1 MRGNSGTLK
10 ILVMLTGSFG
20 ANRGNTLLNEYSSLI
35 GDAVLRNRARLAEHS
50 ARIEAELASRVKSE
64 FIANMS
70 HELRTPLNTII
81 GFSKLLSN
89 HKSCEISDG
98 DVVQYAELIHDSAGQ
113 LLAIINDILDISKMQ
128 SGRYTLDNQELSLNE
143 IVDAA
148 LSTVRATSEEAGVS
162 VSRVAD
168 HSIPPMRG
176 DAAKMQQAIHNI
188 LSNAVKFT
196 PDSGSVEVRTARM
209 QGDGICVHIKDTGVG
224 MTQEE
229 LDIALMPFGQVD
241 GTRSRW
247 REGTG
252 LGLPIAR
259 ALVELHGGEIVILS
273 AKGSG
278 TEVIIKLPSRNIV
291 STVDPQVT
299 ADLTSQEMAQGTEQ
313 LEGENV

>member
-1 MRGNSGTLK
+1 
-10 ILVMLTGSFG
+10 MLTGSFG

-89 HKSCEISDG
+89 HKTCEISDG
-98 DVVQYAELIHDSAGQ
+98 DLVQYAELIHDSAGQ

-148 LSTVRATSEEAGVS
+148 LSTVRANSEEAGVS
-162 VSRVAD
+162 VSRVVD

-176 DAAKMQQAIHNI
+176 DAAKMQQAIYNI

-196 PDSGSVEVRTARM
+196 PESGSVEVRTARM
-209 QGDGICVHIKDTGVG
+209 QGDGICLHIKDTGVG
-224 MTQEE
+224 MTQDE

>member
-1 MRGNSGTLK
+1 M
-10 ILVMLTGSFG
+10 
-20 ANRGNTLLNEYSSLI
+20 I

-50 ARIEAELASRVKSE
+50 ARFEAELASRVKSE

-162 VSRVAD
+162 VSRVVD
-168 HSIPPMRG
+168 HSIPPLRG
-176 DAAKMQQAIHNI
+176 DASKMQQAIYNI

-196 PDSGSVEVRTARM
+196 PESGSVEVRTARM
-209 QGDGICVHIKDTGVG
+209 QGDGICVHITDTGVG

-241 GTRSRW
+241 GTHSRW

-259 ALVELHGGEIVILS
+259 ALIELHGGEIVILS

-313 LEGENV
+313 LEGKNV